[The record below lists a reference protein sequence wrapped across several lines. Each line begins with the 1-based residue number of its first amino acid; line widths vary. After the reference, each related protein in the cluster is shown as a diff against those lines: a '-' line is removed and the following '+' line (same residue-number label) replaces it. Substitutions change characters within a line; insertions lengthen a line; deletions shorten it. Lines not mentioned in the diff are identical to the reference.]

1 VSIKLGQALRQIYN
15 SNKFLWIIICVG
27 IGLRL
32 VRYLH
37 NTPLGFDESVYAV
50 NIINSSITDFIHPSP
65 DYTQT
70 GPFSFFILSKIVI
83 QAFGN
88 SEYALRLVPLL
99 FGIISLFL
107 FYKVAK
113 EIVKPNAL
121 PIAVTLF
128 AILDPLIYYS
138 SELKPYSGDVMFT
151 LLILTLTTYKKEK
164 LTVQR
169 ILMLTVVG
177 AIALLS
183 SNPSVFVM
191 AGVGTGLLIS
201 CLKKKEW
208 AVLRVLLI
216 VLIVWVFSFIAV
228 YLVYTRNI
236 TAEMAQTVSI
246 EKALQMEDFFMP
258 FPPRSLVDV
267 KWFIDFFFDTF
278 LFQDSIIYVKRVTL
292 SGLMAFA
299 FVVGSVSMFLDK
311 REKFYILVFPILLT
325 LLAAAMHQY
334 PFKGRQILFLA
345 PIFLIIISEGAEYI
359 RSRINEKS
367 VIIGAVFMGLLF
379 IYPLSWAA
387 YHVKKP
393 LIRSEIR
400 PVLNYIKNNWQ
411 DNDLIYVHF
420 FTQYEM
426 EYYLK
431 YHPKPIQFDDSDY
444 ITGIGPRGWYN
455 IWRKNRIPERY
466 KEVIDQSK
474 DDLIKEYM
482 HDLDQMKGRKRVWIL
497 FGGDITMENV
507 FLSHLDSIGKRHD
520 SFGKAGLGMT
530 YLYDLSKE

>member
-1 VSIKLGQALRQIYN
+1 MSIKLGQAFRQIYH
-15 SNKFLWIIICVG
+15 SKKFLWVIICIG
-27 IGLRL
+27 IALRL
-32 VRYLH
+32 IRYLY
-37 NTPLGFDESVYAV
+37 NTPLWFDESVIAAD
-50 NIINSSITDFIHPSP
+50 IINRPLTAFIHPSP

-107 FYKVAK
+107 FYKVAR
-113 EIVKPNAL
+113 EIVNPHAL
-121 PIAVTLF
+121 PVAVALF
-128 AILDPLIYYS
+128 AVLDPLIYYS

-164 LTVQR
+164 LNVQR
-169 ILMLTVVG
+169 IFMFTVVG

-183 SNPSVFVM
+183 SNPSVFVL
-191 AGVGTGLLIS
+191 AGVGTGLFIT

-208 AVLRVLLI
+208 AVLRGRLV
-216 VLIVWVFSFIAV
+216 VLIVWAFSFIAV
-228 YLVYTRNI
+228 YLIYTRNI
-236 TAEMAQTVSI
+236 TAEMAQNVSI
-246 EKALQMEDFFMP
+246 EKAFKMEDYFMP
-258 FPPRSLVDV
+258 FPPRSLEHI
-267 KWFIDFFFDTF
+267 KWYIDTFFDTF
-278 LFQDSIIYVKRVTL
+278 LFQDTIIYVKRVAL
-292 SGLMAFA
+292 SGIMALA
-299 FVVGSVSMFLDK
+299 FLVGSVSMFFDK
-311 REKFYILVFPILLT
+311 KEKFYVLVFPILLT

-345 PIFLIIISEGAEYI
+345 PVFLIIISEGAEYI

-379 IYPLSWAA
+379 IYPVSWAA

-400 PVLNYIKNNWQ
+400 LVLNYIKDNWQ

-420 FTQYEM
+420 FAQYEM

-431 YHPKPIQFDDSDY
+431 YHPKPIKFDDSDY
-444 ITGIGPRGWYN
+444 ITGKGPRGWYN
-455 IWRKNRIPERY
+455 IWRKNRVPERY
-466 KEVIDQSK
+466 KEVTDQSR

-482 HDLDQMKGRKRVWIL
+482 HDLDQMKGRQRVWIL
-497 FGGDITMENV
+497 FGGDITMQNV

-530 YLYDLSKE
+530 YLYD